1 MLLLITLSVCKF
13 FNSAWL
19 VIATLYDLLRG
30 QQTLD
35 MLPPLFNC
43 PPVAHL
49 SRGDLKIYQTDFLSR
64 NFQFP
69 RRIGTYARNYEF
81 RCGKK
86 PERKLLAKTT
96 RGGFRGKD
104 QILITRVVETHE
116 KWLPLSPRGRHCS
129 CWPALRGTDLVRKG
143 FSLDT
148 DTYGSLASSVIFP
161 HPCIVQFYMLHSR
174 M

>member
-1 MLLLITLSVCKF
+1 M
-13 FNSAWL
+13 
-19 VIATLYDLLRG
+19 IATLYDLLMG

-43 PPVAHL
+43 PPVAYL

-69 RRIGTYARNYEF
+69 RRIGTYARNYEL

-86 PERKLLAKTT
+86 PERKRLVKIT

-116 KWLPLSPRGRHCS
+116 K
-129 CWPALRGTDLVRKG
+129 
-143 FSLDT
+143 
-148 DTYGSLASSVIFP
+148 
-161 HPCIVQFYMLHSR
+161 
-174 M
+174 